1 MPSKKN
7 KKDPT
12 LKQNFVKRHTPEALG
27 FKVGKKTYIDNIAKD
42 MVLSM
47 QYKGQKL
54 EPGTKLPKTAS
65 IDLVLGNG
73 NRPTSN

>member
-1 MPSKKN
+1 MIRIISG
-7 KKDPT
+7 
-12 LKQNFVKRHTPEALG
+12 R
-27 FKVGKKTYIDNIAKD
+27 
-42 MVLSM
+42 
-47 QYKGQKL
+47 YKGQKL